1 MTTNQELHVIFG
13 TGPTGIA
20 VMDELLKREKRV
32 RMVNRSGKANLPA
45 GVEIMKGDAADPA
58 FTREASK
65 GAAVIY
71 NCTNPPYTKWPEL
84 FPALQAGVLAGASAA
99 GAKLV
104 VMENLYMYGETHGK
118 PMTEDMPYAAKTR
131 KGITRAKMAH
141 DLLDAHKRGDVR
153 VAIGRAS
160 DYFGPGAMDSA
171 VGERLFYPALE
182 GKTFQCLGKPD
193 MPHTYTYMPDIGKGL
208 VILGEHNETFG
219 QAWHLPSPKAVTTRQ
234 FAEMV
239 YAETGQPLRIQTAP
253 RLLVQGM
260 GLFMPM
266 MRELAEMIY
275 EFEEPFVVD
284 HSKFAKAFGD
294 HATPLTQAIRTTAK
308 WFRENPQPKSA

>member
-1 MTTNQELHVIFG
+1 MNANELHVIFG
-13 TGPTGIA
+13 TGPTGTA
-20 VMDELLKREKRV
+20 VMTELLKRGKRV
-32 RMVNRSGKANLPA
+32 RVVNRSGKANLPA
-45 GVEIMKGDAADPA
+45 GVEIMKGDAADPT

-65 GAAVIY
+65 GATVIY

-131 KGITRAKMAH
+131 KGITRAKMAQ

-160 DYFGPGAMDSA
+160 DFFGPGAMDSA

-182 GKTFQCLGKPD
+182 GKAFQCLGNPD
-193 MPHTYTYMPDIGKGL
+193 MPHTYSYIPDIGKGL
-208 VILGEHNETFG
+208 VILGEHDEAFG
-219 QAWHLPSPKAVTTRQ
+219 QVWHLPNAKAVTTRQ

-239 YAETGQPLRIQTAP
+239 YAESGHPLRIQTAP
-253 RLLVQGM
+253 RLLVRGM
-260 GLFMPM
+260 GLFIPM
-266 MRELAEMIY
+266 MRELGEMIY

-284 HSKFAKAFGD
+284 HSKFVKAFGN
-294 HATPLTQAIRTTAK
+294 HATPLDEAVRTTVK
-308 WFRENPQPKSA
+308 WFRENPKPAAA

>member
-1 MTTNQELHVIFG
+1 MNTNELHVIFG
-13 TGPTGIA
+13 TGPIGNA
-20 VMDELLKREKRV
+20 VMNELLKRGKRV
-32 RMVNRSGKANLPA
+32 RMINRSGKTHLPD
-45 GVEIMKGDAADPA
+45 GVEIMKGDAADPI

-65 GAAVIY
+65 GATVIY

-84 FPALQAGVLAGASAA
+84 FPALQAGVLTGARAA

-131 KGITRAKMAH
+131 KGLTRAKMAQ

-160 DYFGPGAMDSA
+160 DFFGSGVMDSA

-182 GKTFQCLGKPD
+182 GKTYQCLGKPD
-193 MPHTYTYMPDIGKGL
+193 LLHTYSYVPDIGKGL
-208 VILGEHNETFG
+208 VILGEHDVALG
-219 QAWHLPSPKAVTTRQ
+219 QVWHLPSAKAVTTRQ
-234 FAEMV
+234 FAAMI
-239 YAETGQPLRIQTAP
+239 YAETGHPLHIQAAP
-253 RLLVQGM
+253 RLLIQGM

-294 HATPLTQAIRTTAK
+294 YATPLADAIGTTVK
-308 WFRENPQPKSA
+308 WYRENPQPKAS